1 MLAIAGERVN
11 AAELARRG
19 ARLARSGKYAPA
31 AQLLPVGP
39 PPAAELLLVGALL
52 WPRTDSDP
60 DVVLA
65 LVLDDDIADPALC
78 EVLKV
83 ARSMVYGREPVGL
96 VVVHDELRRT
106 GRLTKLVYERL
117 TAVATSGGLPEALR
131 GYACATVAASLR
143 RRVESAGN
151 ALTEAAETMHED
163 DLAPMA
169 QRAAAAI
176 ASCAARLDKLRG
188 GEG

>member
-1 MLAIAGERVN
+1 MN

-19 ARLARSGKYAPA
+19 AELARGRKHAPA
-31 AQLLPVGP
+31 AQLPPVGP

-52 WPRTDSDP
+52 WPTPDADP
-60 DVVLA
+60 GPVLA
-65 LVLDDDIADPALC
+65 LVADDDVADPHVADLLRC
-78 EVLKV
+78 
-83 ARSMVYGREPVGL
+83 ARSLIYAHEAVGPVIL
-96 VVVHDELRRT
+96 ADEL
-106 GRLTKLVYERL
+106 GRAGTLTKLVGDRL
-117 TAVATSGGLPEALR
+117 TAATTCGAVPTALR
-131 GYACATVAASLR
+131 GYACAVVAASLR
-143 RRVESAGN
+143 RRVESAGK